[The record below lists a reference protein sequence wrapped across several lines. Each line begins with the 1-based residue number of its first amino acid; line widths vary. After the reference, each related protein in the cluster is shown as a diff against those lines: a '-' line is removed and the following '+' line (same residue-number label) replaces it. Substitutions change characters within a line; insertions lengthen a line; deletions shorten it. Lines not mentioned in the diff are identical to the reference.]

1 MEILLSESTR
11 DYGYIII
18 TVVIDGALY
27 SLQRVPKPDY
37 NRLKNYN
44 VGEYEKLQFDLINE
58 ALTNFF
64 KGTKLNDY

>member
-1 MEILLSESTR
+1 MEILLTESTR

-27 SLQRVPKPDY
+27 SLQRVPKHDY